1 MQWIELL
8 KKNYGPSQ
16 PESLRKVVSS
26 AIGQSWRAL
35 LEYLNNNDNGVV
47 MEFWLLLV
55 ELLQDYNVDCRN
67 EAAKCVTLIISDI
80 QGRCSYVHVCTCC
93 MCVRSMCVHVCI
105 YV

>member
-16 PESLRKVVSS
+16 PESLRKVVAS
-26 AIGQSWRAL
+26 ALCQSWRAL
-35 LEYLNNNDNGVV
+35 LGHLNNNNDSGIV

-67 EAAKCVTLIISDI
+67 EAAYCVTLIMSDI
-80 QGRCSYVHVCTCC
+80 QGLHV
-93 MCVRSMCVHVCI
+93 
-105 YV
+105 